1 MADRDKGRN
10 PDQDRKKSAG
20 RLVKLNGKS
29 GELYDSYGYQMQ
41 RPKPA
46 PAAPPKEPKKTAEP
60 DRQRRASAAGAAA
73 RQDAAEKPQQGRT
86 RQQAKPAGRPYAPKD
101 QARPSH
107 EKRIAERTPKRKR
120 AMATAIK
127 AAVFL
132 ILVGVAILLIIYN
145 QGEKAGGVK
154 TAFVTTGTIENS
166 FSVDVN
172 IIRDEFSVSAA
183 SSGKLIAAVNEGDRV
198 AVDSV
203 IAYVVQPEYEND
215 LNTLRDIEDK
225 ITTAQNAASYINTSQ
240 SAELNSMNTD
250 IEDLTSQLS
259 ALSGTPSN
267 LESYSEVMQKLK
279 SVFRMKND
287 IMMNAETA
295 DTYIT
300 NLKNQRSEVLA
311 KLGSSMHEIKA
322 QQAGVVS
329 FYVGS
334 GGQNASE
341 KAKDI
346 ANYISKKGSPD
357 NALPE
362 NMLLYGS
369 AELRNMVGGTVSEN
383 DIVARITPDVT
394 YYLTADVTNLD
405 YSRFTP
411 GKQIGV
417 KAATR
422 EFSVEATIIEV
433 LQYDGRVY
441 LLMQSSN
448 GIAGTI
454 SKNVVKSDIIV
465 DYSEGIKVPKRALTE
480 WDAAGLTARITI
492 VRSNYV
498 SYVYVNV
505 LAEDGEYAI
514 INNTNGFA
522 SDTDEGVKSVRIND
536 LYVVNYET
544 VTEGQIIGG

>member
-10 PDQDRKKSAG
+10 PNPDQKKSAG

-29 GELYDSYGYQMQ
+29 GELYDSYGYQIQ
-41 RPKPA
+41 KPKPA
-46 PAAPPKEPKKTAEP
+46 PAAAPPKEPKKAAEP
-60 DRQRRASAAGAAA
+60 DKQAAS
-73 RQDAAEKPQQGRT
+73 KKLQQGRT
-86 RQQAKPAGRPYAPKD
+86 KQQVKPAVRRPYAPKD
-101 QARPSH
+101 QAPPSH
-107 EKRIAERTPKRKR
+107 EKRIAERAPKRKR
-120 AMATAIK
+120 AMATGIK
-127 AAVFL
+127 VAVFL
-132 ILVGVAILLIIYN
+132 VLVGVAILLILYN
-145 QGEKAGGVK
+145 QGEKTGGIK

-172 IIRDEFSVSAA
+172 IIRDEFSVSAGF
-183 SSGKLIAAVNEGDRV
+183 SGKLIAAVNEGDRV

-203 IAYVVQPEYEND
+203 IAYVVQPEYESD
-215 LNTLRDIEDK
+215 LNMLRDIEDK

-250 IEDLTSQLS
+250 IADLTSQLS

-300 NLKNQRSEVLA
+300 NLKNQRGEVLA
-311 KLGSSMHEIKA
+311 KLGNSMHEIKA

-329 FYVGS
+329 FYVES

-346 ANYISKKGSPD
+346 AGYISKKGSPD

-369 AELRNMVGGTVSEN
+369 ADLRNMVGGTVGEN
-383 DIVARITPDVT
+383 DIIARITPDVT

-405 YSRFTP
+405 YSRFTA

-422 EFSVEATIIEV
+422 EFSVKATIVEV
-433 LQYDGRVY
+433 LKYGDRVY

-454 SKNVVKSDIIV
+454 SKNVVKSDIVV

-522 SDTDEGVKSVRIND
+522 SDTDEGVTSVRIND
-536 LYVVNYET
+536 LYVVNYEN